1 MILGRRT
8 LRALVAAVLAL
19 AGTRAWAQCSM
30 CQSVVS
36 QSPEAQAAA
45 AELNRAILVL
55 FVAPY
60 LVFAALLLLFFREPL
75 ARLFFRVAGHPLPR

>member
-1 MILGRRT
+1 
-8 LRALVAAVLAL
+8 
-19 AGTRAWAQCSM
+19 M

-55 FVAPY
+55 FAAPY
-60 LVFAALLLLFFREPL
+60 VVFATLLFLFFREPL
-75 ARLFFRVAGHPLPR
+75 SRFLARVAGHPLPR